1 MSLLDPNQKYRYS
14 DIVNWE
20 GSWELIN
27 GIPYAMSPAPLRI
40 HQKLVG
46 ELFNALYNFLQ
57 DSTCE
62 VYVAPFDVRF
72 SEDENYDNPDTVVQP
87 DISVFCHPE
96 QLDEKGAKG
105 APTLVMEV
113 LSKSTASKDKIQKFR
128 LYEKFGV
135 QSYWLVQ
142 PEYNVIEVFNLKNDY
157 YQQAQVF
164 STGEYATSSVLEGFS
179 YLVKEM
185 TP

>member
-1 MSLLDPNQKYRYS
+1 MSIPNPNRNYRYS
-14 DIVNWE
+14 DMANWE
-20 GSWELIN
+20 GSWELIS
-27 GIPYAMSPAPLRI
+27 GAPYAVSPSPSRI
-40 HQKLVG
+40 HQKLVA

-57 DSTCE
+57 VSTCE

-72 SEDENYDNPDTVVQP
+72 NEDENYDNPDTVVQP
-87 DISVFCHPE
+87 DISVFCNPN

-105 APTLVMEV
+105 APTLVIEV
-113 LSKSTASKDKIQKFR
+113 LSKSTASKDKIQKFH

-142 PEYNVIEVFNLKNDY
+142 PEYNIIEVFNLVNGSYTK
-157 YQQAQVF
+157 AQVF
-164 STGEYATSSVLEGFS
+164 TVGDTTSSPALEGFS
-179 YLVKEM
+179 FIVKEM